1 MSHQRAMQEAFR
13 QQIVRFVVGCPPA
26 GHFIVADHAGL
37 QGLAKTLADLEQARA
52 VLRANGWGDFGTSI
66 LEVANAIPKKAKP

>member
-1 MSHQRAMQEAFR
+1 MSHTRAMQEAFR

-26 GHFIVADHAGL
+26 GQFIVADDAGL
-37 QGLAKTLADLEQARA
+37 QGLAKCLAELEQARA

-66 LEVANAIPKKAKP
+66 LEVAKAIPRKAKS